1 VFISDAFRTWGGLCL
16 KQYVAKINII
26 TPVVSLS
33 QDRKGSKPL
42 YNHVIGGKVFI
53 STSTSAKNIEHVKFW
68 LNDTFGEGKTFNID
82 RWPPFDLLGRKHKRH
97 NMRPMAFDTTR
108 RENGEHSI
116 LIEFLFT
123 DETSARMLTPF
134 TIFNEANIPFSEQ
147 YNQQRFRS
155 HR

>member
-1 VFISDAFRTWGGLCL
+1 MFIS
-16 KQYVAKINII
+16 I
-26 TPVVSLS
+26 
-33 QDRKGSKPL
+33 
-42 YNHVIGGKVFI
+42 
-53 STSTSAKNIEHVKFW
+53 STSAKNIEHVKFW
-68 LNDTFGEGKTFNID
+68 LNDPVGEGQPFNID

-134 TIFNEANIPFSEQ
+134 TIFNEANIPFLNSIINNVFAHIDSPTKHHLRRPKLAGLQIFVET
-147 YNQQRFRS
+147 RL
-155 HR
+155 